1 VPRVDYA
8 EEAEQDLLG
17 IAEHIASDNPE
28 AARRW
33 VQTIR
38 ETCST
43 LATQSEMGE
52 LREGFGVPGC
62 RSFSVG
68 NYVIFFRGG
77 DDGIQVA
84 RIVHGSRDM
93 RNI

>member
-1 VPRVDYA
+1 MPRVDYA
-8 EEAEQDLLG
+8 QEADNDLVG
-17 IAEHIASDNPE
+17 IAEFIARDKPE

-33 VQTIR
+33 VQKIR
-38 ETCST
+38 DTCST
-43 LATQSEMGE
+43 LAMQPEMGE

-68 NYVIFFRGG
+68 NYVIFFRAV
-77 DDGIQVA
+77 DNGIEVS
-84 RIVHGSRDM
+84 RIVHGNRDM